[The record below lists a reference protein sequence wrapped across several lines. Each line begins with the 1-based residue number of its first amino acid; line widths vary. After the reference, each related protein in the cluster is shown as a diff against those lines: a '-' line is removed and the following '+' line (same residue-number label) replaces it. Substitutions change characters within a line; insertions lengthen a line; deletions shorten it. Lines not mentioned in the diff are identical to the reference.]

1 MSCPYCSFSCTVF
14 SCASGSAY
22 LGSSLLQEVR
32 EKAANITKAILQSF
46 ICFHFDIM
54 FLLNCLQMILLPTD
68 LLMDGTKPKQEQT
81 EWMLFFS

>member
-1 MSCPYCSFSCTVF
+1 LRERQPPLHIVI
-14 SCASGSAY
+14 AAARGE
-22 LGSSLLQEVR
+22 GDSSKHHKSDSPE
-32 EKAANITKAILQSF
+32 F
-46 ICFHFDIM
+46 HCFHFDIM

>member
-1 MSCPYCSFSCTVF
+1 MSPLTIHTAILIIKQTNAKSMAVDT
-14 SCASGSAY
+14 
-22 LGSSLLQEVR
+22 
-32 EKAANITKAILQSF
+32 ILQSF